1 MKISKTAEN
10 VQKMLSN
17 IYRSTS
23 VEPHQA
29 WAWDSSACIVSV
41 VFLLMMI
48 TACFSNNAL
57 QEELHKLELTPEQFV
72 EFRDAFEIFDRD
84 QDGTI
89 DNKELLTGR

>member
-1 MKISKTAEN
+1 
-10 VQKMLSN
+10 
-17 IYRSTS
+17 
-23 VEPHQA
+23 
-29 WAWDSSACIVSV
+29 
-41 VFLLMMI
+41 MMI

-89 DNKELLTGR
+89 DNKELLTGRYYFYLYSNQVLDPWVQPK